1 MAMKDD
7 VRRPAVAGSFY
18 PRDAKILSQ
27 EVQEYLSR
35 APRQESAGDI
45 AALVSPHAGYM
56 YSGLVA
62 AHAFKAVEGLK
73 FDAVVIVAPSH
84 RLPFQGAS
92 LYDRG
97 GYETPLG
104 ILPVDEDMCRRL
116 KAASELFQFN
126 PQAHSQ
132 EHSLEVQ
139 LPFLQETLGVF
150 HLVPILIMD
159 QRYRTC
165 EQVGRAIA
173 RAAQGKRVLLVAST
187 DLSHYHAYD
196 EAVRMDRVVLE
207 DLQAFDAKQLSRDLE
222 SGKAEA
228 CGGGPVMAVMIAA
241 RELGATRAEVL
252 KYLNSGDVTG
262 DRSGVVG
269 YVAAAFFRD
278 SAPEKEAGRRKAGI
292 SLGLTEEEKKVLH
305 QIARAAIERR
315 LGREKLPEVEISG
328 EHLQENRGAFVSLH
342 KRGQLRGCIGTI
354 QPAKP
359 LHRVVEDMASAAAF
373 DDSRFNPLSLEEMK
387 DVELEISVLTP
398 LERVTEI
405 DDIEVGKH
413 GLYIKKGF
421 YSGLLLPQV
430 ATDYNWSRQT
440 FLEETCRKAGLPRNA
455 WKEKGTELFMFSAE
469 VF

>member
-1 MAMKDD
+1 M
-7 VRRPAVAGSFY
+7 
-18 PRDAKILSQ
+18 
-27 EVQEYLSR
+27 
-35 APRQESAGDI
+35 
-45 AALVSPHAGYM
+45 
-56 YSGLVA
+56 
-62 AHAFKAVEGLK
+62 
-73 FDAVVIVAPSH
+73 
-84 RLPFQGAS
+84 
-92 LYDRG
+92 
-97 GYETPLG
+97 
-104 ILPVDEDMCRRL
+104 
-116 KAASELFQFN
+116 
-126 PQAHSQ
+126 
-132 EHSLEVQ
+132 
-139 LPFLQETLGVF
+139 
-150 HLVPILIMD
+150 
-159 QRYRTC
+159 
-165 EQVGRAIA
+165 
-173 RAAQGKRVLLVAST
+173 
-187 DLSHYHAYD
+187 
-196 EAVRMDRVVLE
+196 
-207 DLQAFDAKQLSRDLE
+207 
-222 SGKAEA
+222 
-228 CGGGPVMAVMIAA
+228 
-241 RELGATRAEVL
+241 
-252 KYLNSGDVTG
+252 
-262 DRSGVVG
+262 
-269 YVAAAFFRD
+269 AAAFFRD

-315 LGREKLPEVEISG
+315 LRREKLPEVEISG

-430 ATDYNWSRQT
+430 ATDYNWNRQT

-455 WKEKGTELFMFSAE
+455 WKEKGTELYMFSAE